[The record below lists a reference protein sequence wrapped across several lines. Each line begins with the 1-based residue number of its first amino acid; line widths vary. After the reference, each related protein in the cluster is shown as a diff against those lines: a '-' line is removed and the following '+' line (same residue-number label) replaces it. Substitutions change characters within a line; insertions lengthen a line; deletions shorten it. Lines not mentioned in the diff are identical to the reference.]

1 MTFGIVCR
9 QEGGLCTISPQ
20 CHGKNTHRADAIQ
33 CDSIRCGVVALWLLA
48 LFCNC
53 KDLWLLWYRVIW
65 SHDHYGFIA
74 AAKLPLMTLR
84 TGSQYFLLCLWQ
96 LLRVR
101 FSAKVSSTN
110 AAMLGSNTNSLSWSK
125 RHVKK
130 TGGTY
135 KAGTT
140 ASQCRYSIFGAGNNM
155 FPCVSFV
162 FLDLLNLL
170 GTSWH
175 TNGVKSTLETACSAS
190 MIQSI
195 GNVQQVTCKWN
206 IITWIGGICVP
217 RICASTPNIHFGLI
231 LSVGWFRII
240 TRKWFHP
247 TSIEKSDCSGFQ
259 VKIYQPQASVAIHGK
274 ISFYILQ
281 SVSDLWTC
289 NCKWQNSPSASKPMG
304 IAFSILQNPSLH
316 MLRGGSNSLEV

>member
-1 MTFGIVCR
+1 
-9 QEGGLCTISPQ
+9 
-20 CHGKNTHRADAIQ
+20 
-33 CDSIRCGVVALWLLA
+33 
-48 LFCNC
+48 
-53 KDLWLLWYRVIW
+53 
-65 SHDHYGFIA
+65 
-74 AAKLPLMTLR
+74 MTLR
-84 TGSQYFLLCLWQ
+84 TGSQYSLLCLGQ

-125 RHVKK
+125 KHVKK

-140 ASQCRYSIFGAGNNM
+140 PSQCRYSIFGAGNNM

-195 GNVQQVTCKWN
+195 GNVQQVACKWN
-206 IITWIGGICVP
+206 IITWIQLGEFVFLKFVP
-217 RICASTPNIHFGLI
+217 RPQTSTL
-231 LSVGWFRII
+231 VWFFQLDDSESLHENGF
-240 TRKWFHP
+240 TDFHR

-259 VKIYQPQASVAIHGK
+259 IKIYRPQVSVAIHGK

-289 NCKWQNSPSASKPMG
+289 NCKWQNSPSASNPMG
-304 IAFSILQNPSLH
+304 IAFSILQNPLGKCFQ
-316 MLRGGSNSLEV
+316 RVPN